1 MFRALGCISDKEIIY
16 HIIDNN
22 NSDLDSMIK
31 KVLHRSIIDSS
42 DIHSEAEAI
51 EYMTKYI
58 NNNNNYIVQS
68 VDKKIKYVKET
79 VLNDYLIHLDTHK
92 DKIHFTGFMINKLI
106 KCYLGANPI
115 DDRDSFTNKRIETCG
130 PLLGNLFYQCIN
142 KINKDIKNYLNKEVT
157 NGLWNIN
164 KNYNDII
171 NEINIHKI
179 IKSTYIENIL
189 KGAMATGNWGLK
201 MNPNKQGVSQVLNRL
216 TYMSTISHLRRIQ
229 TPTDNTGKL
238 IPPRK
243 LHITQWGYICPTE
256 TPEGQAV
263 GVVKNLSM
271 VCEITQKN
279 ISDPIKLLI
288 SKYIL
293 NFDDID
299 IFTFNKTDYIKC
311 FINGYF
317 IGYTSYVL
325 ELIES
330 IKKNRRLGII
340 NIHTSVFWNSQEN
353 YVQIWSDEGR
363 PIRPLLK
370 IDNKELVYNKQ
381 TALQLRQNIINYNDL
396 LLSTD
401 KNPSVIEYIDPYETN
416 NILYFNIHKRY

>member
-1 MFRALGCISDKEIIY
+1 
-16 HIIDNN
+16 
-22 NSDLDSMIK
+22 
-31 KVLHRSIIDSS
+31 
-42 DIHSEAEAI
+42 
-51 EYMTKYI
+51 MTKYI

-68 VDKKIKYVKET
+68 IDKKIKYVLLYET
-79 VLNDYLIHLDTHK
+79 ILTDYLVHLDTHE
-92 DKIHFTGFMINKLI
+92 DKINYTGFMVNKLL
-106 KCYLGANPI
+106 KCYLGITPI
-115 DDRDSFTNKRIETCG
+115 DDRDFFLQVKEIETCG

-164 KNYNDII
+164 KNYDDII

-229 TPTDNTGKL
+229 TPTDTTGKL

-271 VCEITQKN
+271 VCEISQKN

-288 SKYIL
+288 NNYIISL
-293 NFDDID
+293 RDID
-299 IFTFNKTDYIKC
+299 IYSFNKSEYIKC

-317 IGYTSYVL
+317 IGYTSQIN
-325 ELIES
+325 ELIS
-330 IKKNRRLGII
+330 ILKIIDKKGII
-340 NIHTSVFWNSQEN
+340 HIHTLFWIEEN
-353 YVQIWSDEGR
+353 YIQIWS
-363 PIRPLLK
+363 
-370 IDNKELVYNKQ
+370 
-381 TALQLRQNIINYNDL
+381 
-396 LLSTD
+396 
-401 KNPSVIEYIDPYETN
+401 
-416 NILYFNIHKRY
+416 